1 MSSKYLALRDLVL
14 EQIGLDLL
22 ESTIHGSFRQRPFSL
37 SRSQCTSMT
46 TRKSWS
52 WPRIKP

>member
-52 WPRIKP
+52 WPRVKP